1 MRGSA
6 SIDYLMTQTDVGD
19 MEIYNNIIK
28 HNLDVMKATKM
39 PTI

>member
-6 SIDYLMTQTDVGD
+6 SIDYLMTQTDIGD